1 MGLFNLSKGQS
12 ADRVTSVAGNSSA
25 PVDTEKGVQSQTP
38 SEKNHDTED
47 LSSNAQ
53 AGVKAIEAAATVWTK
68 YHLIG
73 AYVII
78 WWIYFVTALQEVVVR
93 AMNPYVTSEFKLHS
107 LTAATGIMSSIIGG
121 LTKIPLAKLLDMW
134 GRPQGLLL
142 SLFVWMVGY
151 IMMASCRNVE
161 TYAAA
166 QVFSSTGS
174 QAVSYILTVFIADT
188 SSLKNRAL
196 MLSFATSP
204 YVITTWVGG
213 PVAQSVL
220 AGPGWRWA
228 FGIFTI
234 IIPIVVT
241 PLAVLVLYND
251 RKAKKQGL
259 LQPCKITWSVQALKK
274 FCVDID
280 LVGILILLA
289 GMALFLLPFSLWSY
303 QEKKWE
309 SPMII
314 GMMVA
319 GFVLLILFPIW
330 EKFFAPVTFLPYTL
344 LLDRTVFF
352 GGIMFVFV
360 FFNNAVWGSY
370 FGSMLQVV
378 WNLNVRDASY
388 VTSIYRVL
396 SCFWC
401 LAAVG
406 PAIRITGRFK
416 WTAVFFALPI
426 DILAIGL
433 MIHFRQPGTSVGY
446 IVLTQ
451 ILTAVAGGTIVI
463 AGEMAMMAP
472 SDHQH
477 MAVIIAVLNLFCS
490 IGSAVGST
498 VSAAIW
504 TGTFYNNIVKH
515 VPSGVDAKGVYASLK
530 TQLSYKWGSP
540 ERFAIAS
547 AYGDSQRL
555 MLITSICMLSLA
567 LVAAALWRDINIKNI
582 KQVKGRVV

>member
-1 MGLFNLSKGQS
+1 M
-12 ADRVTSVAGNSSA
+12 
-25 PVDTEKGVQSQTP
+25 
-38 SEKNHDTED
+38 
-47 LSSNAQ
+47 
-53 AGVKAIEAAATVWTK
+53 
-68 YHLIG
+68 
-73 AYVII
+73 
-78 WWIYFVTALQEVVVR
+78 
-93 AMNPYVTSEFKLHS
+93 
-107 LTAATGIMSSIIGG
+107 
-121 LTKIPLAKLLDMW
+121 LL
-134 GRPQGLLL
+134 R
-142 SLFVWMVGY
+142 
-151 IMMASCRNVE
+151 
-161 TYAAA
+161 
-166 QVFSSTGS
+166 S
-174 QAVSYILTVFIADT
+174 QAVSYILTVFIADIST
-188 SSLKNRAL
+188 LKNRAL

-234 IIPIVVT
+234 IIPIVVI

-251 RKAKKQGL
+251 RKARKQGL
-259 LQPCKITWSVQALKK
+259 LEPRKIQWNVTAIKK

-280 LVGILILLA
+280 LVGIMILVS

-303 QEKKWE
+303 QGKEWE

-314 GMMVA
+314 GMIVA
-319 GFVLLILFPIW
+319 GFILLAAFPIW
-330 EKFFAPVTFLPYTL
+330 EKFYAPVTFIPYKL
-344 LLDRTVFF
+344 LLDRTVFSA
-352 GGIMFVFV
+352 GIMFVFV
-360 FFNNAVWGSY
+360 YFNSAVWGSY

-378 WNLNVRDASY
+378 WNLNVTKASY
-388 VTSIYRVL
+388 VTSIHRVV

-416 WTAVFFALPI
+416 WVALFFAIPI
-426 DILAIGL
+426 DILGVGL
-433 MIHFRQPGTSVGY
+433 MIHFRQPGTSVGF
-446 IVLTQ
+446 IVMTQ
-451 ILTAVAGGTIVI
+451 FFTAVASGSIVI
-463 AGEMAMMAP
+463 AGELAMMAP

-504 TGTFYNNIVKH
+504 TGTFYNNLVKH
-515 VPSGVDAKGVYASLK
+515 VPEGTNVKRIYASLP

-540 ERFAIAS
+540 ERMGIAQ
-547 AYGDSQRL
+547 AYADSQRL

-567 LVAAALWRDINIKNI
+567 LVAAAFWRDINVKNI

>member
-1 MGLFNLSKGQS
+1 MGFLNLSKNKTNEE
-12 ADRVTSVAGNSSA
+12 VTPVEPVAIDS
-25 PVDTEKGVQSQTP
+25 EKGADSNVP
-38 SEKNHDTED
+38 AEKDHDAES

-53 AGVKAIEAAATVWTK
+53 AGVKAVEAALSVWTK

-78 WWIYFVTALQEVVVR
+78 WWIYFVVALQEVVVR
-93 AMNPYVTSEFKLHS
+93 AMNPYVTSAFRLHS

-121 LTKIPLAKLLDMW
+121 LSKIPLAKLLDMW

-142 SLFVWMVGY
+142 SLCVWMVGY
-151 IMMASCRNVE
+151 IMMASCQNVE

-188 SSLKNRAL
+188 STLKNRAL

-234 IIPIVVT
+234 IIPVVVI
-241 PLAVLVLYND
+241 PLAMLVLYND

-259 LQPCKITWSVQALKK
+259 LEPSKIQWNVKAIKK
-274 FCVDID
+274 FLVDID
-280 LVGILILLA
+280 AVGILILVA
-289 GMALFLLPFSLWSY
+289 GMALFLLPFSLYSY
-303 QEKKWE
+303 QAKKWE

-314 GMMVA
+314 GMIVT
-319 GFVLLILFPIW
+319 GFVLLIAFPFW
-330 EKFFAPVTFLPYTL
+330 EKFFAPVTFIPYKL

-352 GGIMFVFV
+352 AGIMFIFV
-360 FFNNAVWGSY
+360 YFNSAVWGSY

-378 WNLNVRDASY
+378 WNLSVTNASY
-388 VTSIYRVL
+388 VSSIYRVV

-416 WTAVFFALPI
+416 WVAVFFALPL

-433 MIHFRQPGTSVGY
+433 MIHFRTPGTSVGY
-446 IVLTQ
+446 IVASQ
-451 ILTAVAGGTIVI
+451 IFTAVAGGTIVI

-490 IGSAVGST
+490 IGSATGST

-504 TGTFYNNIVKH
+504 TGTFYNNLVKN
-515 VPSGVDAKGVYASLK
+515 VPEGVSIRSIYASLP

-540 ERFAIAS
+540 ERQGIAQ
-547 AYGDSQRL
+547 AYADSQKL
-555 MLITSICMLSLA
+555 MLTTSICMLACA
-567 LVAAALWRDINIKNI
+567 LIAAAFWRDINIKNI

>member
-1 MGLFNLSKGQS
+1 MGFLNLSKNKTNDIS
-12 ADRVTSVAGNSSA
+12 PVEADA
-25 PVDTEKGVQSQTP
+25 VDSERGTDPNTIPEKD
-38 SEKNHDTED
+38 HDAEII
-47 LSSNAQ
+47 SSNAQ
-53 AGVKAIEAAATVWTK
+53 AGVKAVQAATTVWTRN
-68 YHLIG
+68 HLIG

-78 WWIYFVTALQEVVVR
+78 WWIYFVTALQEVVVG
-93 AMNPYVTSEFKLHS
+93 AMNPYVTSAFSLHS

-151 IMMASCRNVE
+151 IMMAACKNVE

-166 QVFSSTGS
+166 QVFASTGS

-188 SSLKNRAL
+188 STLKNRAL

-204 YVITTWVGG
+204 YIITTWIGG
-213 PVAQSVL
+213 PVAESVL

-234 IIPIVVT
+234 IIPVVVT
-241 PLAVLVLYND
+241 PLAALVLYND
-251 RKAKKQGL
+251 RKARKQGL
-259 LQPCKITWSVQALKK
+259 LEPRKIQWNVRAITK

-280 LVGILILLA
+280 LIGILILVV

-303 QEKKWE
+303 QAKKWE

-314 GMMVA
+314 AMIVV
-319 GFVLLILFPIW
+319 GFVLLLVFPIW
-330 EKFFAPVTFLPYTL
+330 ERFFAPVTFIPYQL

-352 GGIMFVFV
+352 AGIMFIFV
-360 FFNNAVWGSY
+360 YFNSAVWGAY
-370 FGSMLQVV
+370 FNSMLQVV
-378 WNLNVRDASY
+378 WNLNVTDASY
-388 VTSIYRVL
+388 VSNIYRVV
-396 SCFWC
+396 SCFFC
-401 LAAVG
+401 LAVVG

-416 WTAVFFALPI
+416 WVALYFALPM

-433 MIHFRQPGTSVGY
+433 MIHFRQPGASIGY
-446 IVLTQ
+446 IVMTQ
-451 ILTAVAGGTIVI
+451 IFVAVAGGTIVI
-463 AGEMAMMAP
+463 AGELAMMAP

-477 MAVIIAVLNLFCS
+477 VAVILAVLNLFCS
-490 IGSAVGST
+490 IGSAAGST

-504 TGTFYNNIVKH
+504 TGTFYDNLVKH
-515 VPSGVDAKGVYASLK
+515 VPAGVNAKEIYSSLP

-540 ERFAIAS
+540 ERMGIAQ
-547 AYGDSQRL
+547 AYADSQRL
-555 MLITSICMLSLA
+555 MLITSICML
-567 LVAAALWRDINIKNI
+567 AAGLIASAFWRDINIKNI

>member
-1 MGLFNLSKGQS
+1 
-12 ADRVTSVAGNSSA
+12 
-25 PVDTEKGVQSQTP
+25 
-38 SEKNHDTED
+38 
-47 LSSNAQ
+47 
-53 AGVKAIEAAATVWTK
+53 
-68 YHLIG
+68 
-73 AYVII
+73 
-78 WWIYFVTALQEVVVR
+78 
-93 AMNPYVTSEFKLHS
+93 
-107 LTAATGIMSSIIGG
+107 
-121 LTKIPLAKLLDMW
+121 
-134 GRPQGLLL
+134 
-142 SLFVWMVGY
+142 
-151 IMMASCRNVE
+151 
-161 TYAAA
+161 
-166 QVFSSTGS
+166 
-174 QAVSYILTVFIADT
+174 
-188 SSLKNRAL
+188 

-204 YVITTWVGG
+204 YVITTWIGG

-234 IIPIVVT
+234 VIPIVVV

-251 RKAKKQGL
+251 RKARKQGL
-259 LQPCKITWSVQALKK
+259 LQPNKIQWNVVAIKK

-280 LVGILILLA
+280 LVGILILVA

-303 QEKKWE
+303 QTKKWE

-314 GMMVA
+314 SMIVV
-319 GFVLLILFPIW
+319 GFVLLLIFPIW
-330 EKFFAPVTFLPYTL
+330 EKYYAPVTFIPYNL
-344 LLDRTVFF
+344 LLDRTVLFA
-352 GGIMFVFV
+352 GIMFVFV
-360 FFNNAVWGSY
+360 YFNNAVWGSY

-378 WNLNVRDASY
+378 WNLNVTTASY
-388 VTSIYRVL
+388 VTSIYRVV

-416 WTAVFFALPI
+416 WVAVYFALPI

-433 MIHFRQPGTSVGY
+433 MIHFRQIGTSIGY
-446 IVLTQ
+446 IVMTQ
-451 ILTAVAGGTIVI
+451 IFTAVAGGSIVI
-463 AGEMAMMAP
+463 AGELAMMAP

-504 TGTFYNNIVKH
+504 TGTFYNNLVKY
-515 VPSGVDAKGVYASLK
+515 VPAEFNVKEIYASLPK
-530 TQLSYKWGSP
+530 QLSYKWGSP
-540 ERFAIAS
+540 ERVGIAR
-547 AYGDSQRL
+547 AYGDSQKL

-567 LVAAALWRDINIKNI
+567 LISAAFWRNINIKNI